1 MPARSPGSRSG
12 PPRPARRRRSS
23 AASAPRSRV
32 SMTDRAD
39 WAVCVVGPGDLAV
52 GCDLELVEA
61 RTDAFVRD
69 WFTPAERDLVFGAE
83 PGERRLLANL
93 VCRPRRAR

>member
-1 MPARSPGSRSG
+1 MRPQCATRSVVRDE
-12 PPRPARRRRSS
+12 R
-23 AASAPRSRV
+23 APVVV

-39 WAVCVVGPGDLAV
+39 WAVCVVAPFGLAV

-69 WFTPAERDLVFGAE
+69 WFTPDERDLVGGAA
-83 PGERRLLANL
+83 PGDERQLERREADIESSLQR
-93 VCRPRRAR
+93 V